1 MHNLSHLS
9 ASFGC
14 SATAIKK
21 SVKQLPVSVTSC
33 RRQFTG
39 LTLSP
44 SGHGC
49 FISTGNLEKWI
60 PTLKTE
66 DEEGRRWKRAS
77 ERETEAGHTER
88 VKWGVREHGKENDLA
103 VTQVD
108 HYLLLHKCDVVEK
121 VKLIVWKWEEGAG
134 LILNH
139 YHHCTMADSGSGL
152 QGVLPWCSLEQI
164 DKLVLRL
171 QREECGMKRLKTH
184 CPLCNCPLSA

>member
-21 SVKQLPVSVTSC
+21 SVKQLPASLTSC

-39 LTLSP
+39 LTLIP
-44 SGHGC
+44 SGHGY

-60 PTLKTE
+60 PELKDWEWGGT
-66 DEEGRRWKRAS
+66 RWKREC
-77 ERETEAGHTER
+77 ERQKQTHR
-88 VKWGVREHGKENDLA
+88 VKWGVREHRKRKENDLA

-121 VKLIVWKWEEGAG
+121 VKLIVWKWEELAG

-139 YHHCTMADSGSGL
+139 YHHCTMADSGSKL

-171 QREECGMKRLKTH
+171 QREDCGMKRLKTH
-184 CPLCNCPLSA
+184 CPLCNCPLST

>member
-1 MHNLSHLS
+1 M
-9 ASFGC
+9 
-14 SATAIKK
+14 
-21 SVKQLPVSVTSC
+21 TSC

-44 SGHGC
+44 SGHGRL
-49 FISTGNLEKWI
+49 SPQATLRDENQNLK
-60 PTLKTE
+60 
-66 DEEGRRWKRAS
+66 RRRES
-77 ERETEAGHTER
+77 ERQKQTQREWNEE
-88 VKWGVREHGKENDLA
+88 WGEQRKENDLA
-103 VTQVD
+103 VTQLD

-184 CPLCNCPLSA
+184 CPLCNCPLSAEARQENVCSVFSMLVWFIGAAV

>member
-21 SVKQLPVSVTSC
+21 SVKQPPVSVTSC
-33 RRQFTG
+33 WRQFTG

-44 SGHGC
+44 SGHGY

-60 PTLKTE
+60 PKLK
-66 DEEGRRWKRAS
+66 DWGWGWRQLKRVS
-77 ERETEAGHTER
+77 DRQKQTER
-88 VKWGVREHGKENDLA
+88 MKCGVREHRKENDLA

-121 VKLIVWKWEEGAG
+121 VKLIVWKWEERAG

-139 YHHCTMADSGSGL
+139 YHHCTMADSGCGL

-171 QREECGMKRLKTH
+171 QREECGMKRLKTY

>member
-1 MHNLSHLS
+1 M
-9 ASFGC
+9 A
-14 SATAIKK
+14 A
-21 SVKQLPVSVTSC
+21 
-33 RRQFTG
+33 
-39 LTLSP
+39 LSP
-44 SGHGC
+44 QA
-49 FISTGNLEKWI
+49 TLRDENQNLK
-60 PTLKTE
+60 
-66 DEEGRRWKRAS
+66 RRRES
-77 ERETEAGHTER
+77 ERQKQTQREWNEE
-88 VKWGVREHGKENDLA
+88 WGEQRKENDLA
-103 VTQVD
+103 VTQLD

-184 CPLCNCPLSA
+184 CPLCNCPLSAEARQENVCSVFSVLVWFIGAAV

>member
-1 MHNLSHLS
+1 M
-9 ASFGC
+9 
-14 SATAIKK
+14 
-21 SVKQLPVSVTSC
+21 TSC

-44 SGHGC
+44 SGHGR
-49 FISTGNLEKWI
+49 FISTGNLERRK
-60 PTLKTE
+60 PKPK
-66 DEEGRRWKRAS
+66 EE
-77 ERETEAGHTER
+77 EREWETEADTER
-88 VKWGVREHGKENDLA
+88 VKWGVREQRKENDLA
-103 VTQVD
+103 VTQLD

-184 CPLCNCPLSA
+184 CPLCNCPLSAEARQENVCSVFSVLVWFIGAAV